1 MLNFENFLP
10 LALSITQTKFK
21 IQNSKFAI
29 ILLPMKQHILRLFFL
44 ISLCLFFFF
53 AQTSFSEDQIDTL
66 GKQIDE
72 LTRALNMSI
81 NATRPLESELSRL
94 QNQITGIKGRVS
106 AIEQDIFVKRRNIE
120 EGYTSLDK
128 QTAILERAIRDFYIK
143 SYYSSPFLIFIS
155 ASSASEITRLLTYQ
169 KKATE
174 QDKAIITNIAL
185 TIADLETKKKNL
197 ELEQTRLTAFKK
209 NLDEQSDKL
218 DKVVTGAKAYQANL
232 SSQIAQLSAQQ
243 QQLISQRQSG
253 LNIPRSAGT
262 GAPACID
269 DRTIDPGFSPRI
281 AFFTYGVPNR
291 VGMNQYGAFGRART
305 GQDYSTILHAY
316 YNFDEV
322 KDVDAN
328 IQIRV
333 DGHGTYSLE
342 DYVKRIYEVPNSWG
356 DNGGMEALKAQA
368 IAARSYALAYTNNGS
383 GSICDSQN
391 CQVFQDGE
399 KGGNWNSAVEATRGK
414 AMTQG
419 DQVIKAWFSSTHGG
433 YIFSSSEIGWNSTSW
448 TKHAIDTPSGG
459 AGGFG
464 ELQNNAYDKDSPWFY
479 CDWGARGQYN
489 KTAWL
494 KSEEIA
500 DIANVILFARADSST
515 KDHFYQ
521 TDRPHPYGG
530 EVWNADR
537 VQSELK
543 NRGITPFTSASDVSI
558 SDVDF
563 SGGRTNR
570 VTISGNGKTESFSG
584 SEFKDWFNLRAPANI
599 QIVGPLYNVEK
610 R

>member
-1 MLNFENFLP
+1 MIIIF
-10 LALSITQTKFK
+10 ITD
-21 IQNSKFAI
+21 I
-29 ILLPMKQHILRLFFL
+29 IPLPMKKRIFTLFFL
-44 ISLCLFFFF
+44 LSFCLFLFF
-53 AQTSFSEDQIDTL
+53 AKTSFSEDQIDVL

-81 NATRPLESELSRL
+81 SATKPLESELNRL
-94 QNQITGIKGRVS
+94 QNQINGIKQRV
-106 AIEQDIFVKRRNIE
+106 AVIEQDIYVKRQNIDQ
-120 EGYTSLDK
+120 GYKSLDK

-143 SYYSSPFLIFIS
+143 SYYSSPLLVFIS
-155 ASSASEITRLLTYQ
+155 ANSASEITRLLTYQ
-169 KKATE
+169 KKAAE

-185 TIADLETKKKNL
+185 TIADLENKKKIL
-197 ELEQTRLTAFKK
+197 ESEQIRLTALKK
-209 NLDEQSDKL
+209 DLDEQSEKL
-218 DKVVTGAKAYQANL
+218 DKVVAGAKAYQTSL
-232 SSQIAQLSAQQ
+232 SSKIAELSAQQ
-243 QQLISQRQSG
+243 QQLISQRQSS

-262 GAPACID
+262 GAPACVD
-269 DRTIDPGFSPRI
+269 DRTIDPGFSPAV
-281 AFFTYGVPNR
+281 AFFTFGVPNR
-291 VGMNQYGAFGRART
+291 VGMSQYGAFGRAKA
-305 GQDYSTILHAY
+305 GQDYSAILHAY
-316 YNFDEV
+316 YNFDEF
-322 KDVDAN
+322 KDVDTG
-328 IQIRV
+328 IQIRI
-333 DGHGTYSLE
+333 DNHGTYSLE
-342 DYVKRIYEVPNSWG
+342 DYVKRIYEVPNIWG

-399 KGGNWNSAVEATRGK
+399 KGGNWNTAVEATKGK
-414 AMTQG
+414 TMAQAGQT
-419 DQVIKAWFSSTHGG
+419 IKAWFSSTHGG
-433 YIFSSSEIGWNSTSW
+433 YIFSSGEIGWSSTSW
-448 TKHAIDTPSGG
+448 TKHAIDTPSGSV
-459 AGGFG
+459 GGFG
-464 ELQNNAYDKDSPWFY
+464 ELRSNAYDKDSPWFY
-479 CDWGARGQYN
+479 CDWGTRANYN

-500 DIANVILFARADSST
+500 DIANIILLARADSST

-530 EVWNADR
+530 EVWSADR

-543 NRGITPFTSASDVSI
+543 SRNITPFTSASDVSA

-599 QIVGPLYNVEK
+599 QIVGPLYNVE
-610 R
+610 RR